1 MKTSNQFSHGE
12 KTVSRFRK
20 SMSGRLS
27 LLLVMA
33 ALACNAFGQTL
44 TTLHSFGGVPGY
56 GVAPTGG
63 VVMDQNGNLF
73 GTTGVGGS
81 GSFGGTLSE
90 LSLPG
95 TKGDPW
101 TETILHRFHGAPDG
115 KTPLSRLS
123 MTSTGSL
130 IGTTVGGGSNNQGT
144 AYMFSPP
151 LKDGVWEREDH
162 AQLRKLPR

>member
-1 MKTSNQFSHGE
+1 MKTSNQFNHGE

-33 ALACNAFGQTL
+33 ALAYNAFGQTL
-44 TTLHSFGGVPGY
+44 TTLHSFGG
-56 GVAPTGG
+56 
-63 VVMDQNGNLF
+63 
-73 GTTGVGGS
+73 
-81 GSFGGTLSE
+81 TLYE
-90 LSLPG
+90 LSPPG

-115 KTPLSRLS
+115 KTFLSRLS

-130 IGTTVGGGSNNQGT
+130 IGTTVGGGRNHQGT
-144 AYMFSPP
+144 AYMVSPP
-151 LKDGVWEREDH
+151 LKNGVWE
-162 AQLRKLPR
+162 